1 MLTINDLS
9 ASKELDRAAMTA
21 VRGGNDFLSPL
32 FGITNAPVIDAGTHV
47 LAQAQAVDIN
57 QSGSLGGF
65 NAVGN
70 YQNQFGVSGQF
81 VE

>member
-32 FGITNAPVIDAGTHV
+32 FGITNAPIIDAGSHF
-47 LAQAQAVDIN
+47 LAQGQALAVD
-57 QSGSLGGF
+57 QSYNLGGL
-65 NAVGN
+65 NLVIN
-70 YQNQFGVSGQF
+70 HQNQEGVSGQ
-81 VE
+81 VVS